1 MIIENGKVKREKE
14 INDIITEI
22 SRHNEQKRIL
32 YICGEHHIGKSTLR
46 KQLENCL
53 SKTTGLL
60 DPVSQVFHSI
70 NYVTYDFRVSQNL
83 SEFDTINALYKSISS
98 KYPYIQF
105 PRYEFGR
112 LYLYQQYGSISE
124 KYSFEENDWAGIFQG
139 IIKSMKKIAQASVPQ
154 GSEAD
159 AILNNPVSDFFI
171 NQSTDYLSK
180 KMNST
185 KIFLERKFKG
195 ITIQEL
201 SKDIESIL
209 SDSPID
215 QIENKLTEYF
225 LLDLEA
231 FAKMTSS
238 TNIIILDTFE
248 ICSNRNLK
256 EQWFYSKLIRASESI
271 TWIIFGT
278 ETNAFK
284 NVHDEVRRSLV
295 PAPYFDDSDCVWEKY
310 TKENI
315 WKMKRF
321 NRSVSH
327 IFLANRLPKATPTL
341 INKFIDLSQ
350 NHPGALGIL
359 LDAYKKNDLKTISDL
374 DFSYESEDF
383 YPEIFKIYFQ
393 NSDEIERSILYF
405 LSAFDVWTKEIFM
418 FFANQNH
425 IPTPEKYFISITELS
440 FIQKYSNTEFF
451 IIDLAR
457 NALLSNCD
465 KEEWHNNLKI
475 GFEYYKTKSD
485 NLLDR
490 WVNSQNWDLSLY
502 EELKTSSIKAVEY
515 GIKFYNTDD
524 EFNAF
529 SQWFVKD
536 SNNIVGFEQKLSRP
550 NIQLYD
556 LKKVLL
562 TQYTS
567 KIERK
572 DSFSCSN
579 GQIYKLQAYYDL
591 LWAFIYLHDYSNAIT
606 ACSQRLEIGLLECS
620 VTDEEIIKCIYSL
633 GVIYQRWGRYEDAE
647 FWHTVA
653 LKQRKLNSV
662 TTKQKDY
669 EKSIRLVAI
678 SLNTL
683 ADAKMN
689 NLKNENRFFEAR
701 KLFKKALKIKK
712 ALYQNCISDE
722 QKSKAKKDIVATIN
736 NISKLYFLWGHEEKN
751 IKKIEKAKNKNQK
764 CIEILSEI
772 GVNKNNL
779 TQYEIREAVADFELK
794 RIENTIDK
802 ETAKLFIAKFEKYEK
817 IWSADNAN
825 KNDFNHYL
833 LNTHINMGVVYA
845 YAEDFD
851 NARELFEESIN
862 DNKRSGLSNNF
873 QYEKNAQIAIKN
885 LQVLE
890 LIQSQNQKEYL
901 KDLTLIY

>member
-1 MIIENGKVKREKE
+1 MKIENGKVKREKE

-22 SRHNEQKRIL
+22 SLHNEQRKIL
-32 YICGEHHIGKSTLR
+32 YICGEHHVGKSTLR

-53 SKTTGLL
+53 SQRTGLL
-60 DPVSQVFHSI
+60 DPVSQVFHTI
-70 NYVTYDFRVSQNL
+70 NYITYDFRISQNS
-83 SEFDTINALYKSISS
+83 SEFDTINSLYKLIST
-98 KYPYIQF
+98 KYPDIQF
-105 PRYEFGR
+105 PRYELGR
-112 LYLYQQYGSISE
+112 LYLYHQYGMVSE
-124 KYSFEENDWAGIFQG
+124 KYAFEENDWTDIFKS
-139 IIKSMKKIAQASVPQ
+139 IIKSMKKLAQTTVSPE
-154 GSEAD
+154 SESAI
-159 AILNNPVSDFFI
+159 ILNNPVSDFI
-171 NQSTDYLSK
+171 IDQSTSFFAK
-180 KMNST
+180 KMNSA
-185 KIFLERKFKG
+185 KKFLERKFKG
-195 ITIQEL
+195 ITIPQLAE
-201 SKDIESIL
+201 DIESIL
-209 SDSPID
+209 SDSPAD
-215 QIENKLTEYF
+215 QIEKKLTEYF

-231 FAKMTSS
+231 FSKMTLS

-248 ICSNRNLK
+248 ICSKRNLK

-278 ETNAFK
+278 EKNVFR
-284 NVHDEVRRSLV
+284 NVHDEVRYSLV
-295 PAPYFDDSDCVWEKY
+295 PAPYFDDTECVWEKY

-321 NRSVSH
+321 DNNTSYNFLTNR
-327 IFLANRLPKATPTL
+327 IPEATATL

-359 LDAYKKNDLKTISDL
+359 LDAYKKNNLKAISDL

-457 NALLSNCD
+457 NALQSNCD
-465 KEEWHNNLKI
+465 KEEWHNNLKA
-475 GFEYYKTKSD
+475 GYEYYKTRSD
-485 NLLDR
+485 DLLEQ
-490 WVNSQNWDLSLY
+490 WMNSQNWDLNLY
-502 EELKTSSIKAVEY
+502 EELKTASIKAIEY
-515 GIKFYNTDD
+515 GIKFYDTDD

-536 SNNIVGFEQKLSRP
+536 ANNVVGFEQKLSRP

-562 TQYTS
+562 TKYTS

-662 TTKQKDY
+662 TTEQKDY

-712 ALYQNCISDE
+712 SLYQNCISDE

-751 IKKIEKAKNKNQK
+751 IEKIEKAKNKNQK

-825 KNDFNHYL
+825 KTDFTHYL
-833 LNTHINMGVVYA
+833 LNTHINMGVIYA

-851 NARELFEESIN
+851 KARELLEESVN
-862 DNKRSGLSNNF
+862 DNMRSGLSNNF
-873 QYEKNAQIAIKN
+873 QYEKNAQIAMKN
-885 LQVLE
+885 LHILE
-890 LIQSQNQKEYL
+890 LIQSQNQKGYL